1 MHKSL
6 GINKISIFRVSIPLT
21 LKMLILLFYKALHI
35 MRLELVSQKMQ
46 LYGSPDSV
54 HILT

>member
-6 GINKISIFRVSIPLT
+6 GINNISIFRVNGIET

-54 HILT
+54 HLLT